1 MRRRMGADQPESEE
15 GGERGAGS
23 PLRKLHKEALKRR
36 HQVWSGKHDIN
47 EAEQGRGDGSE

>member
-1 MRRRMGADQPESEE
+1 MGADQPESEE

-47 EAEQGRGDGSE
+47 EAEQGRGDGSAIL